1 MFKMFDQPPH
11 NTATREKLLGLS
23 KETQPLS
30 GEQSRLFQNIDG
42 ILKQC
47 GGGLAPQVAVT
58 EMKSNGGAFTET
70 DKYTIT
76 RPGQSR

>member
-1 MFKMFDQPPH
+1 MFEMFNQPPH
-11 NTATREKLLGLS
+11 DTATRKRFLGIS
-23 KETQPLS
+23 EETTPLS
-30 GEQSRLFQNIDG
+30 DTKMKLFQNIDG

-58 EMKSNGGAFTET
+58 EMKSEGGTFIET

-76 RPGQSR
+76 RPGQGR